1 MNKYPFITFVYAVM
15 LGLLL
20 AACGA
25 IDAPTPVPTVV
36 QPTATPA
43 PTATAVALPTL
54 EAPFRDQVVNAFN
67 IADAE
72 AIAYVQNEQL
82 FIRTLPDGQP
92 VLVEASSCVAKQ
104 QCMVQHLK
112 WSPDGQYLLFYSY
125 FYDGV
130 ESASRLHVSDRQG
143 NVQTINDTA
152 PFYPGAWSPDGR
164 HIAFMRSTDIPL
176 ENPDGDTIGAWQ
188 YEVWRVPLTEGGAL
202 GAPQLVGPWTQIGD
216 GCGGGGRSL
225 SETLYEYEGGTSYGY
240 LMGIMVWTP
249 QDILLHTFNCDN
261 IGIGRYD
268 LAAQT
273 ELPGFVRPLRN
284 LVLNASG
291 DRWYAITDRAWST
304 EPGSNELVT
313 GTPDSPEVTVIPT
326 SAPLELLFIGQ
337 FSGNLYYTERTA
349 LGREEISDRGLF
361 FAYYQSALWQI
372 RPDSIGDGGEE
383 QLLFGE
389 DDHAYAQVTET
400 AVGDLLF
407 VLVENERP
415 LFAAAQD
422 PQLDTSALTA
432 YYPQRHIMQLPAGG
446 GKPVM
451 ILTNAGQPALTFP

>member
-1 MNKYPFITFVYAVM
+1 MNKYSFITIVYAVM

-20 AACGA
+20 AACSA
-25 IDAPTPVPTVV
+25 INAPTPVPTVV

-92 VLVEASSCVAKQ
+92 IPVEAGSCVAKQ
-104 QCMVQHLK
+104 QCMAQHLK

-125 FYDGV
+125 SYDGV

-176 ENPDGDTIGAWQ
+176 ENPDSDTIGAWQ
-188 YEVWRVPLTEGGAL
+188 YEVWRVPLTEAGTL

-326 SAPLELLFIGQ
+326 SAPLELLFMGQ

-361 FAYYQSALWQI
+361 FAYYQSALWRI
-372 RPDSIGDGGEE
+372 RPDGGGEE

-422 PQLDTSALTA
+422 PQLDTAALTA
-432 YYPQRHIMQLPAGG
+432 YYPQRHIMQLPAAG